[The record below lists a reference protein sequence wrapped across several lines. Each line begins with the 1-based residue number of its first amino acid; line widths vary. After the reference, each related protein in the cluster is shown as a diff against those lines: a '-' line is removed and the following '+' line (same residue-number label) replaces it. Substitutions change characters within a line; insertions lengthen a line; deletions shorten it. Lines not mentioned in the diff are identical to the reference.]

1 MSNLLSKIEPH
12 ASRLED
18 AADKMDA
25 AGIGGHPKR
34 GHAAVLRDMAA
45 SLRAD
50 AARGKTSD
58 VFDGGVM
65 YGAASTASSDDIAAG
80 LEQLGV
86 IRAGEQNSR
95 RFQVM
100 KAEAVASLNRHNIAL
115 DDDDTITLVSLNRQL
130 AGKGL
135 DVSTRMRLKS
145 MCGNAGILV
154 D

>member
-65 YGAASTASSDDIAAG
+65 YGAASSDDIAAG
-80 LEQLGV
+80 MAQLGV
-86 IRAGEQNSR
+86 INSSAEEGRRLASVKIQAAAALRRLGVDISDLERGDKISKYDLDRALSGKSISARIEA
-95 RFQVM
+95 
-100 KAEAVASLNRHNIAL
+100 KA
-115 DDDDTITLVSLNRQL
+115 L
-130 AGKGL
+130 AYQ
-135 DVSTRMRLKS
+135 
-145 MCGNAGILV
+145 AGFT